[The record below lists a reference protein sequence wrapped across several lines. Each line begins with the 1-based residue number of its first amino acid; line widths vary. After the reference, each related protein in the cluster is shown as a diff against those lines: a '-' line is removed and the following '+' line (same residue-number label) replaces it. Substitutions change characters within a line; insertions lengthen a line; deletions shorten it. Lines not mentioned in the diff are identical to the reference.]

1 MTTNDSQ
8 VWFAMRVTYRR
19 EMKVRELLIRE
30 NIENYIPMRYSVRV
44 VRGRKTKKLVP
55 AVYGL
60 VFVHTTQ
67 PEIQRIKSKVPYLQ
81 YIVNKR
87 TGAKIIVPE
96 AQMRL
101 FIAVTGTNDE
111 KLLWFKDN
119 EINLTKGTRVRITA
133 GEFEGYEG
141 VFIKVKGARDRRV
154 VVAIEGIVAVA
165 LATVSPDLIE
175 PVV

>member
-67 PEIQRIKSKVPYLQ
+67 PAIQLIKS
-81 YIVNKR
+81 
-87 TGAKIIVPE
+87 
-96 AQMRL
+96 
-101 FIAVTGTNDE
+101 
-111 KLLWFKDN
+111 
-119 EINLTKGTRVRITA
+119 
-133 GEFEGYEG
+133 
-141 VFIKVKGARDRRV
+141 
-154 VVAIEGIVAVA
+154 
-165 LATVSPDLIE
+165 
-175 PVV
+175 